1 MPTLPD
7 KMNNQ
12 YSTTIGELVKGF
24 TGSPIFSEVSS
35 LTARGLAL
43 HHSQLE
49 QGWVFVALKGWQRHG
64 LDYLRQAQD
73 SGAVAVL
80 TEAQDLTQSEYSGST
95 SPIPI
100 IPIND
105 LHSHLPVLADR
116 LFGKDKLQWLG
127 ITGTNG
133 KSSVAHILAQS
144 LGILGC
150 KTAVV
155 GTVYNGFPDVSKDGE
170 SEGYEDAQDTDDA
183 SFTSRTMTT
192 PDILTLRR
200 LGAGFQSKG
209 AKCVAIEC
217 SSHALHQNRIEGL
230 NINVGVFTNITDE
243 HRDYHGDMNSYITA
257 KRRLFQL
264 PSLKFAVLNYDDN
277 MGVKWHRE
285 LKDPNASLN
294 TNGANIPCY
303 TYGINNTTADIC
315 ATQLSVNFEGSSA
328 HITTAQGSGMLRT
341 KILGTWGIAN
351 NLAALGVML
360 HRGYDLSDCL
370 SALSEAVPLAGRM
383 QKVESPSGAIF
394 IVDYAHTPDA
404 LEKLLSN
411 LKQLS
416 NREANN
422 GANKTRRGEAA
433 LHPQKYNDGAN
444 KTRRGEAALRP
455 QGKLWVVFG
464 CGGNRDREKRGV
476 MGNIA
481 ANYADKVVLTN
492 DNPRDEK
499 PVKIIADIMAGITA
513 TTEVVVEVDRSKALE
528 LVLSNA
534 SADDVV
540 VVAGKGHES
549 YQEVAGERSFF
560 NDYQYLQHRI
570 NQQRH

>member
-1 MPTLPD
+1 MPTLPH

-12 YSTTIGELVKGF
+12 HSTTIGELVKEF

-80 TEAQDLTQSEYSGST
+80 TEAQDLTQSEYSESI

-105 LHSHLPVLADR
+105 LHSRLPVLADR
-116 LFGKDKLQWLG
+116 MFGEDKLQWLG

-144 LGILGC
+144 LGHLGC

-155 GTVYNGFPDVSKDGE
+155 GTVYNGFPDVSKDGDAGDTE
-170 SEGYEDAQDTDDA
+170 YTEDVSPA
-183 SFTSRTMTT
+183 SLTMTT

-200 LGAGFQSKG
+200 LGAEFQSKG

-243 HRDYHGDMNSYITA
+243 HRDYHGNMNSYIAA

-285 LKDPNASLN
+285 LKASDAPLN
-294 TNGANIPCY
+294 THGTNIPCY

-315 ATQLSVNFEGSSA
+315 ATQLCVNFEGSSA
-328 HITTAQGSGMLRT
+328 HITTAQGSGMLHT

-360 HRGYDLSDCL
+360 HKGNNLGNDLGYDLSDCL
-370 SALSEAVPLAGRM
+370 SALSKAVPLAGRM

-404 LEKLLSN
+404 MEKLLSN

-416 NREANN
+416 S
-422 GANKTRRGEAA
+422 KSRRG
-433 LHPQKYNDGAN
+433 G
-444 KTRRGEAALRP
+444 AALRP
-455 QGKLWVVFG
+455 QKYNKSAGERNPSNEINPRGKLWVVFG

-534 SADDVV
+534 SANDVV

-560 NDYQYLQHRI
+560 NDYKYLQHRI
-570 NQQRH
+570 NQQCH

>member
-1 MPTLPD
+1 MPTLPH

-12 YSTTIGELVKGF
+12 YSTTIGELVKEF
-24 TGSPIFSEVSS
+24 TGSPIFCDVSS
-35 LTARGLAL
+35 LTVRGLAL

-105 LHSHLPVLADR
+105 LHSRLPVLADR
-116 LFGKDKLQWLG
+116 MFGEDKLQWLG

-133 KSSVAHILAQS
+133 KSSVAHILAQA
-144 LGILGC
+144 LGHLGC

-155 GTVYNGFPDVSKDGE
+155 GTVYNGFPAVSKDG
-170 SEGYEDAQDTDDA
+170 DAGDTDDTDDA
-183 SFTSRTMTT
+183 SHASLTMTT

-200 LGAGFQSKG
+200 LGAEFQSKG

-243 HRDYHGDMNSYITA
+243 HRDYHGNMNSYIAA

-264 PSLKFAVLNYDDN
+264 PSLKFAVLNCDDN

-285 LKDPNASLN
+285 LKDSD
-294 TNGANIPCY
+294 TPCY
-303 TYGINNTTADIC
+303 TYGINNSTADIC
-315 ATQLSVNFEGSSA
+315 ATQLCVNFEGSSA
-328 HITTAQGSGMLRT
+328 HITTAQGSGMLHT

-360 HRGYDLSDCL
+360 HKGNDLGCDLGYDLSDCL
-370 SALSEAVPLAGRM
+370 SALSKAVPLAGRM

-404 LEKLLSN
+404 MEKLLSN

-416 NREANN
+416 GKN
-422 GANKTRRGEAA
+422 RRGGAA
-433 LHPQKYNDGAN
+433 LRPQKYNKGDNEIAN

-570 NQQRH
+570 NQQCH